1 MSNKLSLLVNF
12 VGVDKMSG
20 ALKNIIN
27 LGRKGSTSI
36 GALRGESR
44 KLESELRKVR
54 KELGSATGNVTDLIN
69 RERAL
74 EQQIEQTNEAIGQ
87 QKAKLEQLGKARGLQ
102 ELGGK
107 ISSVGQSMS
116 LYVTAPLAAAGYAST
131 QMAKDFNASMGNI
144 ATLVDTTTESMDL
157 MGKQVLEMSTRV
169 PVALEE
175 LPGALYDIRSAG
187 IQASDAMAVLEG
199 SSRLAVAGL
208 ATTQEAAD
216 VVTSSINAFGLQGT
230 EQQRVYDLL
239 FKTVKNGKTTIS
251 ALSQGFGGVA
261 GTIASAGVELD
272 EYLASVAA
280 LTTTGLPAAQAHTQL
295 RAVISGLTR
304 ETSKSRAMFQRL
316 GSKDMKDLIA
326 QSGGLVPA
334 LNRIKQELGGNDAE
348 MLQLFGSTEALNA
361 VLGLTGNQA
370 EAFSRTLTDMR
381 EGANAID
388 PAFAKQA
395 ATDAAQQIMDMNSLS
410 TAAIKFG
417 DAILPV
423 MKQVMGVLAD
433 MALAFSDLSPGT
445 QKFIIGALAVAA
457 AAGPVLIAIGG
468 MVSIFGTL
476 TAAAATLGVGVGAL
490 SLAVFGI
497 PIAIAAVAGLIWYYW
512 EDITGAFKWG
522 WDQAKSL
529 LSGAPDW
536 LKGIGN
542 AMMNGL
548 LMAINPLALGARLI
562 SMAKNGITDFK
573 NYLGIKSP
581 SRVFMALGQHTT
593 EGLAQGIDRG
603 GRRPVGAM
611 RGLAAG
617 VAAAGAFSLTPI
629 AASAAG
635 QQNAGGPAGQQQPA
649 GSGMT
654 VTINIQQQPGEDAQA
669 LAERVRREL
678 ERMAGQS
685 ARSSYRDDA

>member
-20 ALKNIIN
+20 ALKNIIS
-27 LGRKGSTSI
+27 LGRKGSTSL

-54 KELGSATGNVTDLIN
+54 KELGSASGNVTELMN

-74 EQQIEQTNEAIGQ
+74 ERQIEETNQSIEQ
-87 QKAKLEQLGKARGLQ
+87 QKAKLAELGRARGIR

-107 ISSVGQSMS
+107 ITGVGQSMS
-116 LYVTAPLAAAGYAST
+116 LYVTAPLVAAGYAST
-131 QMAKDFNASMGNI
+131 QMAKDFDASMSNI
-144 ATLVDTTTESMDL
+144 ATLVDTSTESMDL
-157 MGKQVLEMSTRV
+157 MGKRVLDLSSRV

-175 LPGALYDIRSAG
+175 LPPALYDIRSAG

-199 SSRLAVAGL
+199 SAKLATAGL
-208 ATTQEAAD
+208 ATTQESAGI
-216 VVTSSINAFGLQGT
+216 VTSAINAFNLKGA
-230 EQQRVYDLL
+230 EQQRIYDLL

-251 ALSQGFGGVA
+251 GLAQGFGGVA
-261 GTIASAGVELD
+261 GTIANAGVEID

-295 RAVISGLTR
+295 RAVIAGLTR
-304 ETSKSRAMFQRL
+304 ETGKSRAMFQRL

-370 EAFSRTLTDMR
+370 EAFTKTLADMR
-381 EGANAID
+381 DGANAID

-395 ATDAAQQIMDMNSLS
+395 ETDAAKQIENMNKFR
-410 TAAIKFG
+410 TAAIEAG
-417 DAILPV
+417 NAILPV
-423 MKQVMGVLAD
+423 MTSVMGVVAD
-433 MALAFSDLSPGT
+433 VATAFSELSPGT
-445 QKFIIGALAVAA
+445 QTFILGALGIAAV
-457 AAGPVLIAIGG
+457 AGPVLVAIGG
-468 MVSIFGTL
+468 IVSIFGTL
-476 TAAAATLGVGVGAL
+476 VGAAATLGVGVGAL
-490 SLAVFGI
+490 AGVIFGI
-497 PIAIAAVAGLIWYYW
+497 PIAIAVVAGLIWYYW
-512 EDITGAFKWG
+512 EDISAAFQWG
-522 WDQAKSL
+522 WDKAKSL
-529 LSGAPDW
+529 LSAAPDW
-536 LKGIGN
+536 LKGIGK
-542 AMMNGL
+542 AMMTGL
-548 LMAINPLALGARLI
+548 LMAINPLALGAKLI
-562 SMAKNGITDFK
+562 GMAKNGITAFK

-593 EGLAQGIDRG
+593 EGLAMGIDRG
-603 GRRPVGAM
+603 GKRPVGAM

-617 VAAAGAFSLTPI
+617 VAAAGSFSLTPI

-635 QQNAGGPAGQQQPA
+635 QQNAGVPAFGQQPA
-649 GSGMT
+649 TTGMT

-678 ERMAGQS
+678 ERLAGQA